1 MIPFIKTRNCNP
13 EKTNVCFI
21 FQDAYKSV
29 GYIVSKLSDG
39 KVQIIVTDADGVQSN
54 LAGNDMVNDLIS
66 GT

>member
-1 MIPFIKTRNCNP
+1 M
-13 EKTNVCFI
+13 
-21 FQDAYKSV
+21 
-29 GYIVSKLSDG
+29 SKLSDG